1 MHVHFIFNYVNVCLF
16 LNHIM
21 TILHLYLTYNQSGNL
36 LNRASI
42 SKTLIGYSL
51 KLNDPRYIYN
61 HPQHRH
67 STRGLAAWL
76 LALVLA
82 LLSFILWA
90 WTVLSCQLLLEMR
103 WQAHTYI
110 LTVIQR
116 RILLTNSLSKKAL
129 LFTTLNV
136 WNKGFNS
143 HR

>member
-1 MHVHFIFNYVNVCLF
+1 MSFPYSYY
-16 LNHIM
+16 HIM
-21 TILHLYLTYNQSGNL
+21 TILHLYLTYNQSSNL

-51 KLNDPRYIYN
+51 KLNDPRYMK
-61 HPQHRH
+61 PPTT
-67 STRGLAAWL
+67 STFDKRSCGCLSSWL

-103 WQAHTYI
+103 WQAHTYL

-129 LFTTLNV
+129 LLLGEKKFFCQV
-136 WNKGFNS
+136 C
-143 HR
+143 